1 MQVLHAIVPPS
12 TRSHLR
18 RQLLEVEETT
28 NEVARP
34 FIDTSDVTTVAVF
47 IFTTISRDTKSTV
60 DLSKSL
66 SGLICRAID
75 GLRGIS
81 IGREAIQIL
90 DTRAKTEG
98 TDQTKHGQATAEHL
112 LICTHNLAMG
122 IRA

>member
-1 MQVLHAIVPPS
+1 MQVLHAIVTPS

-34 FIDTSDVTTVAVF
+34 FIDTSDVTSV
-47 IFTTISRDTKSTV
+47 TIPSETKSTV